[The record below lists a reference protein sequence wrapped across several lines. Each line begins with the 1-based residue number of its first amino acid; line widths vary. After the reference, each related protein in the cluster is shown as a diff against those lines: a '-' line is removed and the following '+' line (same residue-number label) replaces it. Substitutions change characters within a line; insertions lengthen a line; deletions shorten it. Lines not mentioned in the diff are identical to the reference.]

1 MSPAQLCLLLSPL
14 SMLRTGAAGLLPAA
28 LPDLARPGA
37 GWRLGEEP
45 PLPGMLMGSPDWV
58 PPLLRTTAAYT
69 GWGWGGVQ
77 ARGGG
82 GSGGGEAG
90 LRLW

>member
-1 MSPAQLCLLLSPL
+1 MP
-14 SMLRTGAAGLLPAA
+14 RTGAAGLLPAA

-37 GWRLGEEP
+37 AWEPGGRP
-45 PLPGMLMGSPDWV
+45 PLPGILMGSPDWR

-69 GWGWGGVQ
+69 GWGWAQAGGW
-77 ARGGG
+77 G